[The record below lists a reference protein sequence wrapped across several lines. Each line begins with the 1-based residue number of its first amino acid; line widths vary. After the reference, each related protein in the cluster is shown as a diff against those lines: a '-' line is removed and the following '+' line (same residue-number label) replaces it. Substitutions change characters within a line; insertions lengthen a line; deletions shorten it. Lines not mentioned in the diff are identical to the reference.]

1 MVGRHRDRDP
11 SGDVL
16 QLPDAVA
23 VRRAWGLGGSSPRRG
38 WGGAG
43 GLTLRGLQL
52 LHNALGRRLL
62 GPRAGLHHLVA
73 TARLAEHVRGLKR
86 RLALRRQVQVLLCQ
100 VRPQLPDLKLQEGE
114 GRWAVGGTGTRP
126 CQTSGLFPFGGA
138 GRKALSLQRLEGA
151 FLYKSPT
158 TLMA

>member
-1 MVGRHRDRDP
+1 MVGRHQDTDP

-23 VRRAWGLGGSSPRRG
+23 VHRARGLGGSSPRRG

-73 TARLAEHVRGLKR
+73 AARLAEHVRGLKR

-114 GRWAVGGTGTRP
+114 GRWAVGGTGTRALP
-126 CQTSGLFPFGGA
+126 DVW
-138 GRKALSLQRLEGA
+138 ALSFWGSGEEGA
-151 FLYKSPT
+151 EPPKAGGGVPL
-158 TLMA
+158 